1 LIKLFFLKEKF
12 GYKQR
17 ELVLLPFP
25 FSDLTSAK
33 VRPALVLSTDAYN
46 ATYDDV
52 IVCTL
57 TTNLSRTDYSVL
69 IQQTDLENG
78 VLKVPSRVKV
88 DALIQ
93 ADQSLILTSIGRLK
107 ASVFEQVLTIFV
119 ELVAQERVL
128 VDKTLYTKW
137 LASQK
142 TP

>member
-1 LIKLFFLKEKF
+1 MMLSGKVI
-12 GYKQR
+12 YKQR

-33 VRPALVLSTDAYN
+33 VRPALVLSTDVYN
-46 ATYDDV
+46 TDCDDV
-52 IVCTL
+52 IVCAL

-69 IQQTDLENG
+69 IQQTDLESG

-119 ELVAQERVL
+119 ELAAQDRVL
-128 VDKTLYTKW
+128 VDKTLYAKW

>member
-1 LIKLFFLKEKF
+1 MILSGKVI
-12 GYKQR
+12 YKQR

-33 VRPALVLSTDAYN
+33 VRPALVLSTDVYN
-46 ATYDDV
+46 TDCDDV
-52 IVCTL
+52 IVCAL
-57 TTNLSRTDYSVL
+57 TTNLSRIDYSVL
-69 IQQTDLENG
+69 IQQTDLESG

-119 ELVAQERVL
+119 ELAAQGRIL

>member
-1 LIKLFFLKEKF
+1 MMQSGKVI
-12 GYKQR
+12 YKQR
-17 ELVLLPFP
+17 ELILLPFP

-33 VRPALVLSTDAYN
+33 VRPALVLSSDAYN
-46 ATYDDV
+46 TACDDV
-52 IVCTL
+52 IVSAL

-69 IQQTDLENG
+69 IQQTDLESG

-119 ELVAQERVL
+119 ELVAPDRVL

-137 LASQK
+137 LANQK
-142 TP
+142 TPD

>member
-1 LIKLFFLKEKF
+1 MMQSGKVI
-12 GYKQR
+12 YKQR

-46 ATYDDV
+46 TAYDDV
-52 IVCTL
+52 IVCAL

-69 IQQTDLENG
+69 IQQMDLESG

-93 ADQSLILTSIGRLK
+93 ADQSLILTAIGRLK
-107 ASVFEQVLTIFV
+107 ASVFESILTIFV
-119 ELVAQERVL
+119 ELVARDRVL

-137 LASQK
+137 LASQN

>member
-1 LIKLFFLKEKF
+1 MMPSGKVI
-12 GYKQR
+12 YKQR
-17 ELVLLPFP
+17 ELILLPFP

-33 VRPALVLSTDAYN
+33 VRPALVLSSDAYN
-46 ATYDDV
+46 TACDDV
-52 IVCTL
+52 IVCAL

-69 IQQTDLENG
+69 IQQTDLESG

-119 ELVAQERVL
+119 ELVAPDQLL